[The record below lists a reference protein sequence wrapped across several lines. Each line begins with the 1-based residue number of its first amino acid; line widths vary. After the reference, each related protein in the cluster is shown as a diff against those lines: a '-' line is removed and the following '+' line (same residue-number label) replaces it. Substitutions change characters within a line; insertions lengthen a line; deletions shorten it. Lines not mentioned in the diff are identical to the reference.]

1 MQQCI
6 DLRRIPFCHRLI
18 HMVDNGS
25 SDPQIRQRHHG
36 NNTAE
41 QSVDA
46 VIIPAHGRHQC
57 FLHNK
62 CRDQDDGVGAYG
74 CYDIDD

>member
-1 MQQCI
+1 MQKCI

-18 HMVDNGS
+18 HMVDDGS

-46 VIIPAHGRHQC
+46 VIIPAHGRDQR
-57 FLHNK
+57 FLHDKSRN
-62 CRDQDDGVGAYG
+62 QDDGVGAYG